1 MPTYK
6 SLILLAFLSVF
17 LVNGLYAQDE
27 NDWTLQ
33 QCIEYALDNN
43 IQIKQ
48 QELQVQ
54 MGENRLTRARHN
66 ALPSLNASANHAYS
80 FGRSTNFIT
89 NQKERMDIMSTS
101 GSINTQLTLF
111 QGFQL
116 SNTRKQEVLNLQAVL
131 SDVAQLKNDIS
142 LNIAAAYLQILFAY
156 ELVESAEMQLEL
168 STMQVDRTQKLVD
181 AGSLP
186 FSNLMEMEAQRASD
200 ELQLVNMQNQL
211 ELSYITLI
219 QLLDIRQE
227 DDFVIHRPHLVG
239 VEQELGLELSS
250 RIYEETLNT
259 MPQIRGAEYRVY
271 SAERGVQIARG
282 GQSPRVALGA
292 GYGTGAQQRLRS
304 DLIMSEDPF
313 LDQIRDNANANVGI
327 SLSIP
332 IFNGSQ
338 VRTSIADAR
347 INLEYSK
354 LSLEHQ
360 KNLLYKEI
368 QQAQADAVAAYNK
381 YHATQKNMDA
391 LQEAFRH
398 IEHRFSL
405 GLANSLDYTT
415 SKTRLAKAEA
425 DLLSAKFE
433 YIFKLKILDFYKG
446 IPLSI

>member
-1 MPTYK
+1 MLTYK
-6 SLILLAFLSVF
+6 PLILLVIISVF
-17 LVNGLYAQDE
+17 WGNGLYAQDE
-27 NDWTLQ
+27 DDWTLQ

-48 QELQVQ
+48 QELQVK
-54 MGENRLTRARHN
+54 MGKNRLTRAEHN
-66 ALPSLNASANHAYS
+66 ALPSLNASANHSYS

-101 GSINTQLTLF
+101 ASINTQFTLF

-116 SNTRKQEVLNLQAVL
+116 SNTRKQEILNLQASL

-168 STMQVDRTQKLVD
+168 SSMQVDRTQKLVD

-186 FSNLMEMEAQRASD
+186 TSNLMEMEAQRASD
-200 ELQLVNMQNQL
+200 ELQLVNVQNQL
-211 ELSYITLI
+211 ELAYLTLI
-219 QLLDIRQE
+219 QLLDIRQG
-227 DDFVIHRPHLVG
+227 DKFVIYRPHQVG
-239 VEQELGLELSS
+239 VEQEVGAELSS
-250 RIYEETLNT
+250 QIYEEAVNS
-259 MPQIRGAEYRVY
+259 MPQIKGAEYRVH
-271 SAERGVQIARG
+271 SAQRGVQIARG
-282 GQSPRVALGA
+282 GQSPRISLVA
-292 GYGTGAQQRLRS
+292 GYGTGAQQKLRT
-304 DLIMSEDPF
+304 DLLISEDPF
-313 LDQIRDNANANVGI
+313 LDQIRDNANTNVGI
-327 SLSIP
+327 NLSIP

-338 VRTSIADAR
+338 VRTSISDAR
-347 INLEYSK
+347 IQLENSR
-354 LSLEHQ
+354 LNLEHQ

-381 YHATQKNMDA
+381 YRATQKNMDA

-415 SKTRLAKAEA
+415 SKTRMAKAEA